1 MPSERLPAPNA
12 VSCSTY
18 ETGSVTVLR
27 TSGSR
32 YAGGRPAPDRQPP
45 RPPGTLASIDS
56 IIHNLFAQVARALR
70 ACRALQAARR
80 RHYVFAIDPTHEEQL
95 DAQAL
100 SFGCRT
106 RAGSSRKPRAWLY
119 SRKPR

>member
-32 YAGGRPAPDRQPP
+32 YADGRPAPDRRPP

-56 IIHNLFAQVARALR
+56 IIHNLLGEVARALPR
-70 ACRALQAARR
+70 PPTRRSAKR
-80 RHYVFAIDPTHEEQL
+80 RHYVLAVDPTHEEQL

-100 SFGCRT
+100 C
-106 RAGSSRKPRAWLY
+106 AGQTGMVK
-119 SRKPR
+119 